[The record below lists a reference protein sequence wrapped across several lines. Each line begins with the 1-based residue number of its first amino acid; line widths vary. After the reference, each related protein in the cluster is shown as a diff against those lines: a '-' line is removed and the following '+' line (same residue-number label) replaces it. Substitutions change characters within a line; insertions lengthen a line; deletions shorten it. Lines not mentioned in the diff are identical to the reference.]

1 MNFEYMV
8 AYLSGNEGE
17 ALKIVVDQLC
27 QLEVVERRQYSTN
40 KVEN

>member
-1 MNFEYMV
+1 MSFEYMV

-17 ALKIVVDQLC
+17 AMQIAVNQLI

>member
-8 AYLSGNEGE
+8 AYLMGNEGE

-27 QLEVVERRQYSTN
+27 QIEVVECRKYTTGQ
-40 KVEN
+40 VEN

>member
-8 AYLSGNEGE
+8 AFLSGNEGE

-27 QLEVVERRQYSTN
+27 QIEVVECRKYTTGQ
-40 KVEN
+40 VEN